1 MSVDQIIKKNNIE
14 QISDPDLLTNVVKKL
29 LEMHPKEVQDYKNGK
44 EKLMGFFVGQIM
56 KETQGKANPKILN
69 QVLIKILKGV

>member
-1 MSVDQIIKKNNIE
+1 VSVDQIIANNKIE
-14 QISDPDLLTNVVKKL
+14 QISDPDLLTNVAQKL

-56 KETQGKANPKILN
+56 KNTQGKANPKILN
-69 QVLIKILKGV
+69 QILIKLLKGV